1 MSVLFRLLSFLPL
14 PLLHLVGTVVGWVVW
29 ALAPTYR
36 RVLRGNLRLAFGDE
50 KAAALERSVAV
61 EAGKA
66 LFEMPIMWCAPAERV
81 VGLVREVS
89 GWEVVEAARARG
101 AGLVFLTPHL
111 GCFEITAQYIATQIP
126 IAVLYRIP
134 KQAWLDQLMRQGRS
148 RPGMTSW
155 PADLSGVRALM
166 KSLRRGEAVGLLPD
180 QAPKAGEG
188 QWLPFFGR
196 PAYTMTLAARL
207 SEGATQVVFV
217 WGERLPKGAGFRVR
231 FTLPGEP
238 LSGELGER
246 AAVLNC
252 EVERLIRIR
261 PEQYL
266 WGYNRYKRPA
276 GAPTPPH
283 WEGQS

>member
-1 MSVLFRLLSFLPL
+1 MSLLFRLLSHLPL
-14 PLLHLVGTVVGWVVW
+14 PPLHLLGTLTGWLVW

-36 RVLRGNLRLAFGDE
+36 RVLRGNLQLALGTTQ
-50 KAAALERSVAV
+50 AAALERAVAA
-61 EAGKA
+61 ESGKG
-66 LFEMPIMWCAPAERV
+66 LFEMPIMWCAPPERV

-89 GWEVVEAARARG
+89 GWEVVEAARKRG

-111 GCFEITAQYIATQIP
+111 GCFEITAQYIATRIP

-134 KQAWLDQLMRQGRS
+134 KQPWLDRLMRQGRS

-207 SEGATQVVFV
+207 AEGGNQVVFV
-217 WGERLPKGAGFRVR
+217 WGERLPRGAGFRVR

-238 LSGELGER
+238 LTGDLSER
-246 AAVLNC
+246 AAALNR
-252 EVERLIRIR
+252 EVEQLIRLR

-276 GAPTPPH
+276 GAPPPPPL
-283 WEGQS
+283 EAQS

>member
-1 MSVLFRLLSFLPL
+1 MPLLFRLLSRLPL
-14 PLLHLVGTVVGWVVW
+14 PFLHLLGALAGRLVW
-29 ALAPTYR
+29 MLAPTYR
-36 RVLRGNLRLAFGDE
+36 RVLRGNLRQALGD
-50 KAAALERSVAV
+50 AQTPALERRVSA

-66 LFEMPIMWCAPAERV
+66 LFELPIMWCAPPETV
-81 VGLVREVS
+81 FGLVREVR
-89 GWEVVEAARARG
+89 GWEVVDEARARG

-111 GCFEITAQYIATQIP
+111 GCWEITAQYIATQVP

-134 KQAWLDQLMRQGRS
+134 KQPWLDRLMREGRA
-148 RPGMTSW
+148 RPGMSSW
-155 PADLSGVRALM
+155 PADLSGVRALL

-207 SEGATQVVFV
+207 SEAATQVVFV
-217 WGERLPKGAGFRVR
+217 WGERLPRGAGFRLR
-231 FTLPGEP
+231 FTLSSEP
-238 LSGELGER
+238 LSGELTER
-246 AAVLNC
+246 AAALNR
-252 EVERLIRIR
+252 EVETLIRLC

-276 GAPTPPH
+276 GAPPPPDG
-283 WEGQS
+283 ENAA